1 MDWAAIDWELLG
13 GIAALLAILE
23 SVRRWGRRLWQRVNK
38 KVLRRSADI
47 PGETIRI
54 VNHSVK
60 PVWHMGSTKGSPAMQ
75 IVSRWYVTNIIDRP
89 VYVLAGRLEKPKTDG
104 MISTK
109 HMDSEFF
116 GTYPIPAG
124 CTTKLSAQFWV
135 KKPVR
140 NEGEDFTSSI
150 VLIDQFGNEHKVR
163 NVVFR
168 HQ

>member
-1 MDWAAIDWELLG
+1 MDWAAIDWELFG

-38 KVLRRSADI
+38 KVLRRSAGA
-47 PGETIRI
+47 PVETIRI
-54 VNHSVK
+54 VDHPEK
-60 PVWHMGSTKGSPAMQ
+60 PWWHMGSVKGSPAMQ
-75 IVSRWYVTNIIDRP
+75 IVGCWYVTNIIDRP
-89 VYVLAGRLEKPKTDG
+89 VYVLAGRLTKPKTDG

-109 HMDSEFF
+109 HTDCEFF
-116 GTYPIPAG
+116 GTYPIPVG
-124 CTTKLSAQFWV
+124 STTELSADFWV

-140 NEGEDFTSSI
+140 DEGEDFTSSV